1 MINKIIL
8 KSFKNNLYSYRQI
21 IERTITIKYGY
32 HWNNDPFYS
41 PIDTI
46 KNSEVKDELSK
57 FELIGPEIGR
67 VRFYINSHKDLQDA
81 IEIGA
86 EKQ

>member
-1 MINKIIL
+1 MLHKIIL
-8 KSFKNNLYSYRQI
+8 KSFKNNLYSYKQ
-21 IERTITIKYGY
+21 EVEKTITRKYGY

-46 KNSEVKDELSK
+46 KDSEVKDELSK
-57 FELIGPEIGR
+57 FEIIGPEIGR
-67 VRFYINSHKDLQDA
+67 TRFYINSHQDLQDT
-81 IEIGA
+81 IQIGA